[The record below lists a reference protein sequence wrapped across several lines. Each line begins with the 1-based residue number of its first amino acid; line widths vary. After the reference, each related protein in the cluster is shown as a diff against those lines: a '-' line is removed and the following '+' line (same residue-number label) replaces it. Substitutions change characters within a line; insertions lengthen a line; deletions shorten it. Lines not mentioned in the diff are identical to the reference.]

1 MPHACPNTGAQTKA
15 RVVRLVQQRSLGEE
29 VMMIITKQPS
39 IEDAKLQRELI
50 AHIEPVDEDLLAD
63 EDRVKIVPDEEG
75 AAKEDEES

>member
-1 MPHACPNTGAQTKA
+1 
-15 RVVRLVQQRSLGEE
+15 
-29 VMMIITKQPS
+29 MIITKQPS

-75 AAKEDEES
+75 VAKEDEES